1 VYRRSQQNGT
11 WTFHFIEEEA
21 AMGRSAIVVG
31 AGIGGLAVTRG
42 LVESGWRVRVY
53 EQAAAFGAV
62 GAGLAI
68 EPNAVRALDWLGLG
82 QRLRARGMRQGPAG
96 LRTARG
102 RWLVRTRLEEL
113 EERFGTP
120 AFELHRADV
129 HQILAEGLVENPA
142 VTLHT
147 RHRAVTVTTSSKD
160 AAVTLE
166 APDGSVTAEADL
178 VVAADGVHS
187 ATRSALFPHH
197 PPPAYAGYITWRAV
211 VPAEAAAGIT
221 LDAAVVESWGRGRRV
236 GIVPLPD
243 GRVYWFFT
251 ESAPEGTQRD
261 ASVTDL
267 ANRIRD
273 WHAPIPQLL
282 SATPPQALLRNDI
295 YTMTTPLPSYRRG
308 RVVLLGDAA
317 HAMTPDLGQGAA
329 LALEDAVTLAI
340 YAGHATS
347 DPDLDAGLGR
357 YDRERRPRTQRL
369 VRISASIGRIG
380 QARNPLIVVAR
391 NLAAGV
397 LPASAYLRASAGAF
411 SWTPPTPEQTATAQ
425 GASSERRSLARG
437 TPDRPVR

>member
-1 VYRRSQQNGT
+1 MV
-11 WTFHFIEEEA
+11 EA
-21 AMGRSAIVVG
+21 AVGRSAIVVG

-42 LVESGWRVRVY
+42 LAESGWQVRVY
-53 EQAAAFGAV
+53 EQPAAFGAV

-82 QRLRARGMRQGPAG
+82 QQLRARGMRQGPAG

-129 HQILAEGLVENPA
+129 HEILAEGLAENPA

-147 RHRAVTVTTSSKD
+147 RHRAVTVTASSKH
-160 AAVTLE
+160 AAVTFQGP
-166 APDGSVTAEADL
+166 AGPVTAEADL

-197 PPPAYAGYITWRAV
+197 PAPAYAGYITWRAI
-211 VPAEAAAGIT
+211 VPAEEAADIT

-251 ESAPEGTQRD
+251 ESAPEGAQQDTT
-261 ASVTDL
+261 VTDL
-267 ANRIRD
+267 ANRVAG
-273 WHAPIPQLL
+273 WHPPIPQLL
-282 SATPPQALLRNDI
+282 SATPPRALLRNDI
-295 YTMTTPLPSYRRG
+295 HTMAAPLPSYRRG

-317 HAMTPDLGQGAA
+317 HAMPPDLGQGAA

-347 DPDLDAGLGR
+347 DPDLDAGLDR

-369 VRISASIGRIG
+369 VRISAFIGRIG
-380 QARNPLIVVAR
+380 QARNPLTVAAR

-411 SWTPPTPEQTATAQ
+411 SWIPPTREDTATTQAMK
-425 GASSERRSLARG
+425 GGTTVRRSQPPGGNGRH
-437 TPDRPVR
+437 

>member
-1 VYRRSQQNGT
+1 V
-11 WTFHFIEEEA
+11 
-21 AMGRSAIVVG
+21 GRSAIVVG

-42 LVESGWRVRVY
+42 LMQSGWRVRVY
-53 EQAAAFGAV
+53 EQATAFGAV

-82 QRLRARGMRQGPAG
+82 QQLRARGMRQGPAG

-102 RWLVRTRLEEL
+102 RWLVRTKLEAL

-129 HQILAEGLVENPA
+129 HQLLIDGLAQRPA

-147 RHRAVTVTTSSKD
+147 SHRAVTVTVSRRH
-160 AAVTLE
+160 AAVTLQG
-166 APDGSVTAEADL
+166 PVGPVTDEADL

-197 PPPAYAGYITWRAV
+197 PAPAYAGYITWRAV
-211 VPAEAAAGIT
+211 VPAEEAADIP

-236 GIVPLPD
+236 GIVPLAD
-243 GRVYWFFT
+243 GRIYWFFT
-251 ESAPEGTQRD
+251 ESAPEGAQQDTT
-261 ASVTDL
+261 VTDL
-267 ANRIRD
+267 TNRVAD
-273 WHAPIPQLL
+273 WHRPIPQLL
-282 SATPPQALLRNDI
+282 AATPPQALLRNDI
-295 YTMTTPLPSYRRG
+295 YTMAVSLPFYRDG

-317 HAMTPDLGQGAA
+317 HPITPDLGQGAA
-329 LALEDAVTLAI
+329 LALEDAVTLTI

-347 DPDLDAGLGR
+347 SDPDLDTGLDR

-380 QARNPLIVVAR
+380 QAHNPVAVAAR
-391 NLAAGV
+391 NLAAGL
-397 LPASAYLRASAGAF
+397 LPASAYFRASAGTF
-411 SWTPPTPEQTATAQ
+411 SWTPPAREETAT
-425 GASSERRSLARG
+425 RSA
-437 TPDRPVR
+437 

>member
-1 VYRRSQQNGT
+1 
-11 WTFHFIEEEA
+11 
-21 AMGRSAIVVG
+21 MGRSAIVVG

-42 LVESGWRVRVY
+42 LAQSGWQVGLY
-53 EQAAAFGAV
+53 ERAPAFGTV

-82 QRLRARGMRQGPAG
+82 HQLRARGMRQGPAG

-102 RWLVRTRLEEL
+102 RWLVRTRLEAL
-113 EERFGTP
+113 HERFGTP
-120 AFELHRADV
+120 AFALHRADV
-129 HQILAEGLVENPA
+129 HQLLADGLAEHSA

-147 RHRAVTVTTSSKD
+147 NHRAMTVTPSATH
-160 AAVTLE
+160 AAVTFQGPE
-166 APDGSVTAEADL
+166 GPVTAEADL

-197 PPPAYAGYITWRAV
+197 PAPAYAGYITWRAI
-211 VPAEAAAGIT
+211 VPAEEAAGIT

-236 GIVPLPD
+236 GVVPLPD

-251 ESAPEGTQRD
+251 ESAPEGAQQHATV
-261 ASVTDL
+261 ADL
-267 ANRIRD
+267 ADRVGD

-282 SATPPQALLRNDI
+282 SATPPGALLRNDI
-295 YTMTTPLPSYRRG
+295 YTLLAPLPSYCHG

-317 HAMTPDLGQGAA
+317 HAITPDLGQGAA
-329 LALEDAVTLAI
+329 LALEDAVTLTI

-347 DPDLDAGLGR
+347 ADPDLDAGLGR

-369 VRISASIGRIG
+369 VRISAFIGRIG
-380 QARNPLIVVAR
+380 QARNPLAVAAR
-391 NLAAGV
+391 NLAAGL

-411 SWTPPTPEQTATAQ
+411 SWTPPTPEDTATNAHDP
-425 GASSERRSLARG
+425 GTERAPCRPGGLSRSRHKA
-437 TPDRPVR
+437 P

>member
-1 VYRRSQQNGT
+1 VFQLV
-11 WTFHFIEEEA
+11 EEA
-21 AMGRSAIVVG
+21 AVGRSAIVVG

-42 LVESGWRVRVY
+42 LAESGWQVRVY

-82 QRLRARGMRQGPAG
+82 QQLRARGMRQGPAG

-120 AFELHRADV
+120 AFELHRAHV
-129 HQILAEGLVENPA
+129 HEILAEGLAEHPA

-147 RHRAVTVTTSSKD
+147 RHRALTVTASGKH
-160 AAVTLE
+160 AAVTFQGP
-166 APDGSVTAEADL
+166 AGPVTAEADL
-178 VVAADGVHS
+178 VVAADGIHS
-187 ATRSALFPHH
+187 ATRSALYPHH
-197 PPPAYAGYITWRAV
+197 PAPAYAGYITWRAI
-211 VPAEAAAGIT
+211 VPAEEAADIM

-243 GRVYWFFT
+243 GRVYLFFT
-251 ESAPEGTQRD
+251 ESAPEGAQQDTT
-261 ASVTDL
+261 VTDL
-267 ANRIRD
+267 ANRVAS
-273 WHAPIPQLL
+273 WHPPIPQLL
-282 SATPPQALLRNDI
+282 SATPPRALLRNDI
-295 YTMTTPLPSYRRG
+295 YTMAAPLPSYRRG
-308 RVVLLGDAA
+308 RVVLAGDAA

-347 DPDLDAGLGR
+347 DPDLDAGLDR

-369 VRISASIGRIG
+369 VRISAFIGRIG
-380 QARNPLIVVAR
+380 QARTPLTVAAR
-391 NLAAGV
+391 SLAAGV

-411 SWTPPTPEQTATAQ
+411 SWTPPTREDTATAQ
-425 GASSERRSLARG
+425 AMKGGTTVRRSQPPGGNGRH
-437 TPDRPVR
+437 